1 MSIFHER
8 LRELRKSR
16 NASQA
21 VLAELMGVKPRAY
34 RRYESGEREPKIDA
48 LIALSDYFG
57 VSLDYLVGQEKE
69 REK

>member
-8 LRELRKSR
+8 LKELRLSHKVP
-16 NASQA
+16 QA

-48 LIALSDYFG
+48 LIALADYFK
-57 VSLDYLVGQEKE
+57 VTIDYLVG
-69 REK
+69 RDNN